1 MADVSVEFGAK
12 DSGLAQ
18 TLKNVQAELA
28 ALDTQQ
34 KSASMSADEFQ
45 KSLSRTKQLEGL
57 ETKIQ
62 KMAASTN
69 EVGAA
74 SADTAPK
81 VDKLGREMAD
91 MGDKGDNAGSKV
103 SLGFGSMLKAG
114 AAFAAGMAA
123 VNAAFAAVAGTID
136 EFGAALDLGGRLTDV
151 SARTGILAGDVL
163 VLERAFTNNGLSAEQ
178 MGTSV
183 QKMQENI
190 ISAESGTGAAADAFK
205 KLGLSISEIRAMSPD
220 QQFEAIGKSIG
231 NIQDPALKSSLAADI
246 FGRSGK
252 ELIAVFNDFDG
263 SIGTAKSELGGMV
276 GVMNTSAATFD
287 TISDNIAVARGKFME
302 FAAGILSNIT
312 PALEAITEGLKRINA
327 AKIGSDLVNAFLGGT
342 KAMEGFQSAVS
353 AIKAGD
359 MSGAFN
365 LAFASIKLQVLQT
378 SNEIINNFSAAFTTA
393 GQVLQTIFSPEGAT
407 MKFISSAFKI
417 AGNNAAIAIGEAMIA
432 ILPNMKMFDG
442 MKANFEKNIE
452 EIMGA
457 SYNNFRVIKS
467 DASAALTEVA
477 NVMGQA
483 PEAFQKNLAAINTEF
498 LSTEK
503 AAQDVATA
511 TAEIAANSENIKF
524 KESAKDVQ
532 QIQESMGDLVQ
543 RQRESIRL
551 ETERAIAVGE
561 SAAKTIAQIED
572 EIALTNAKALGN
584 EKEVERLTL
593 KKQQEESEAK
603 IAKLTEDLTEKL
615 GGNTNEAARLA
626 NNLISA
632 QNALANSKAPA
643 STLTTELVGTSTQ
656 ANTILGA
663 VKAINQEKMDQS
675 AEALKERL
683 AESRQKLGELK
694 DFIGDD
700 LSRMN
705 LADIMKK
712 LGIEGSKL
720 ESDKERINAISQAVE
735 AIAKADVADITPKFD
750 DIRLNPKLDAIQ
762 DFVKNLTAPDATP
775 IIADIS
781 GKVSDVNSSLNS
793 VSSPDATPQ
802 INEERLKNSI
812 DSAKQMLSGIGSDPI
827 SMALDA
833 TESIDNIRTELSKPI
848 QMDLQNDAGGG
859 VLADIKT
866 IVDFIKIAVEKIEPK
881 LPQQAL
887 AY

>member
-114 AAFAAGMAA
+114 AAFAAGMAV
-123 VNAAFAAVAGTID
+123 VNAAFAAIKGTMD

-151 SARTGILAGDVL
+151 SSRTGILAGDVL
-163 VLERAFTNNGLSAEQ
+163 VLERAFQNNGLSAEQ

-252 ELIAVFNDFDG
+252 ELIAVFNDLDG

-276 GVMNTSAATFD
+276 GVMNTSAETFD

-312 PALEAITEGLKRINA
+312 PALEAITEGLKRIDA
-327 AKIGSDLVNAFLGGT
+327 AKIGSDLASAFLGGT
-342 KAMEGFQSAVS
+342 KAMEGFQTAVS

-378 SNEIINNFSAAFTTA
+378 SNEIINNFSTAFTTA
-393 GQVLQTIFSPEGAT
+393 GQIFAEIFNSNGPAFMTVRSSFDFIAGYAKEKIAAAMSDMFRGMGPAFAGISEGLKEQSEAGAT
-407 MKFISSAFKI
+407 
-417 AGNNAAIAIGEAMIA
+417 AAELALLRIPVVAELAA
-432 ILPNMKMFDG
+432 
-442 MKANFEKNIE
+442 E
-452 EIMGA
+452 EI
-457 SYNNFRVIKS
+457 SKS
-467 DASAALTEVA
+467 LGSSMER
-477 NVMGQA
+477 
-483 PEAFQKNLAAINTEF
+483 FQQNLAAANTEF
-498 LSTEK
+498 FDTK
-503 AAQDVATA
+503 QAAEDVAKA
-511 TAEIAANSENIKF
+511 TEQIAENTQSF
-524 KESAKDVQ
+524 SQSA
-532 QIQESMGDLVQ
+532 
-543 RQRESIRL
+543 
-551 ETERAIAVGE
+551 
-561 SAAKTIAQIED
+561 
-572 EIALTNAKALGN
+572 
-584 EKEVERLTL
+584 
-593 KKQQEESEAK
+593 
-603 IAKLTEDLTEKL
+603 EDLTPKL
-615 GGNTNEAARLA
+615 GENTDEAARLA
-626 NNLISA
+626 NNLLSA
-632 QNALANSKAPA
+632 QNALEFSSAPTIKLTEKLSEA
-643 STLTTELVGTSTQ
+643 DST
-656 ANTILGA
+656 ANTVLGTI
-663 VKAINQEKMDQS
+663 KTINEEKMDQS
-675 AEALKERL
+675 AEGLKKSL
-683 AESRQKLGELK
+683 VESRQKLGEMK

-700 LSRMN
+700 LSKMH
-705 LADIMKK
+705 LEDIMKK
-712 LGIEGSKL
+712 LGIDGGKL
-720 ESDKERINAISQAVE
+720 DSDKERINAIEKVVK
-735 AIAKADVADITPKFD
+735 AIGNADVADITPHFD
-750 DIRLNPKLDAIQ
+750 DVRLNPKLDAIQ
-762 DFVKNLTAPDATP
+762 NFVKNLTAPDATP
-775 IIADIS
+775 IIGNID
-781 GKVSDVNSSLNS
+781 GPVSTVNASLDNI
-793 VSSPDATPQ
+793 SSPDATPRIDTEQ
-802 INEERLKNSI
+802 L
-812 DSAKQMLSGIGSDPI
+812 DSAITAAKQALQGINDSPI
-827 SMALDA
+827 TISLDA
-833 TESIDNIRTELSKPI
+833 TESINNIRSELAKPI

-859 VLADIKT
+859 ILDNIKT
-866 IVDFIKIAVEKIEPK
+866 LVDAIKTAVEKIEPK